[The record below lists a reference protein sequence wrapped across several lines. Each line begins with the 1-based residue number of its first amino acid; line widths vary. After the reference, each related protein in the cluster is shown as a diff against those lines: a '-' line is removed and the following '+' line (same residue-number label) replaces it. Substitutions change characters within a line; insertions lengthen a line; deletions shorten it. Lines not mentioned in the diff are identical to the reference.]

1 MRYPLLRTTILG
13 RLPLSIGAASCIA
26 LVAACSSRSVTSVPI
41 SVPPEAFNNG
51 PIVASRQMAPAAV
64 GALGYTGLSSRPF
77 ARSKRLLYAC
87 SYLGASVEVL
97 KQKGEN
103 QQPIGE
109 ITDGI
114 NGASSLFTDQQGNLY
129 VGNWFGGNITV
140 YPRGSI
146 LPSETLNGSDNPD
159 SLVVGLDGTVYV
171 ANYSQGGSLG
181 PGSVAKYPKGQTK
194 PKTILQFEP
203 NEFPTGLAL
212 DSHNNLFIAFEKGA
226 SNGGVLEMKSGKSK
240 AENIGIR
247 RLTGAAGLAIDRN
260 DNLLV
265 VNQDLVFGSGPS
277 KAAIY
282 VYRPGQH
289 SPSETILPPP
299 NDLSRDFY
307 NVALDLSNKEMWV
320 STVGHQILGMTYPG
334 GAVIDEID
342 LKQESLSV
350 GIATSPAGTN

>member
-13 RLPLSIGAASCIA
+13 RLPLSIVVTSCIA

-41 SVPPEAFNNG
+41 SVPLETFDNG
-51 PIVASRQMAPAAV
+51 AIVASRQMAFAAV
-64 GALGYTGLSSRPF
+64 GALGDTGLSSRPF

-87 SYLGASVEVL
+87 SYLGDSVEIL
-97 KQKGEN
+97 RQKGRN
-103 QQPIGE
+103 QQPIRE
-109 ITDGI
+109 ITAGI
-114 NGASSLFTDQQGNLY
+114 EGASALFTDRQENLY
-129 VGNWFGGNITV
+129 VANWDGGNITI
-140 YPRGSI
+140 YPRGSA
-146 LPSETLNGSDNPD
+146 LPSKTLDGSYNPD
-159 SLVVGLDGTVYV
+159 SVVVDVDGTIYV
-171 ANYSQGGSLG
+171 ANFGSGSSG
-181 PGSVAKYPKGQTK
+181 PASVAKYSKGQTT
-194 PKTILQFEP
+194 PKTILRFQP

-212 DSHNNLFIAFEKGA
+212 DSHANLFIAFEKGA
-226 SNGGVLEMKSGKSK
+226 SNGGVLEIKSGKSK

-247 RLTGAAGLAIDRN
+247 RLTGGAGLAIDKN

-334 GAVIDEID
+334 GTVIDEID